1 MLARLFQA
9 IPLHHDHTAGSM
21 TAFRRNFGWR
31 VRYREREAV
40 TFLRDED
47 DIGQLDVILRARID
61 FRTAS
66 DAGKKRLAV
75 LWMTHVPKFR
85 NQFRDEAFVFSSRLN
100 NAL

>member
-9 IPLHHDHTAGSM
+9 IPLHHDYTAG
-21 TAFRRNFGWR
+21 TVAAFGRNLWWR
-31 VRYREREAV
+31 IRYGERKAV
-40 TFLRDED
+40 AFLRDQH

-66 DAGKKRLAV
+66 DAGKERLAG

-85 NQFRDEAFVFSSRLN
+85 NEFRDEAFVFSSGLN
-100 NAL
+100 DAL